1 MLINRALN
9 SHENV
14 FRCQISTDLRCQQRM
29 PSVMLLAGDQA
40 LVQAP
45 VPGSR
50 HGQEHADRRLTGA
63 GIDRIVSMRNNSRP
77 IAIAMAFKTVI
88 ALELDPAHVIA
99 DLEEQREKNEK
110 RRDFWRS
117 FLSRAPMLIA
127 ALACTLV
134 LSFSATYASAHEAGG
149 VLNNGVKNYALS
161 Q

>member
-1 MLINRALN
+1 M
-9 SHENV
+9 
-14 FRCQISTDLRCQQRM
+14 T
-29 PSVMLLAGDQA
+29 
-40 LVQAP
+40 
-45 VPGSR
+45 
-50 HGQEHADRRLTGA
+50 
-63 GIDRIVSMRNNSRP
+63 
-77 IAIAMAFKTVI
+77 FKTVI

-149 VLNNGVKNYALS
+149 VLNNGVNNYALS